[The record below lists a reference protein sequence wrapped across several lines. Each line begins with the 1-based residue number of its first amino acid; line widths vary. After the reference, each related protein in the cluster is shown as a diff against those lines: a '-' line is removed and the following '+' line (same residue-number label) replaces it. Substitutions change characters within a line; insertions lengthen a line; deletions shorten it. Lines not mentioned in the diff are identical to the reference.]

1 MAEIKI
7 AGKVFNKI
15 VELNEAYIKAK
26 KRLER
31 LKDEMRQVKNFISK
45 AERFYRDINV
55 APPATPDVKTEEMV
69 NSEVVEREE
78 AGSSGNI

>member
-26 KRLER
+26 ER
-31 LKDEMRQVKNFISK
+31 LAKLKYEMRQLKSFISN
-45 AERFYRDINV
+45 AEKFYREINV
-55 APPATPDVKTEEMV
+55 VPPATPDVKTDEMV
-69 NSEVVEREE
+69 KSEVVDKKEV
-78 AGSSGNI
+78 GSGNI